1 MLPHTQ
7 HEDFAL
13 CLPSCYVMPKNMKCL
28 PVRIQD
34 VYEFQGFYSTLD
46 ASLKTQQITS
56 TNKDAEYFSTIILQ
70 HASVKLPHFL
80 IALC

>member
-1 MLPHTQ
+1 ML
-7 HEDFAL
+7 AIML
-13 CLPSCYVMPKNMKCL
+13 CDAKEHGLKCL

-34 VYEFQGFYSTLD
+34 GYEFQGFYSTLD

-56 TNKDAEYFSTIILQ
+56 TNKDAECFSPIILQ